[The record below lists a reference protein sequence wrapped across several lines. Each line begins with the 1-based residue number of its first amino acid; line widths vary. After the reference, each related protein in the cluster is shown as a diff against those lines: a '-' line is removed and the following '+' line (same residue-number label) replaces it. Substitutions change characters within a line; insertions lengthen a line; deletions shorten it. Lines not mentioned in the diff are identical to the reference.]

1 MNLERHLKLSKEACD
16 SPNLCDKFSDKDLE
30 TIGGEVYEGY
40 KYDKASRHT
49 WEQRVQAALDL
60 ALQLQ
65 EDKTFPWPG
74 ASNVKFPLVTIAA
87 LQWHA
92 RAYPALVPSNNVVQ
106 MRVIGQ
112 DPDGKRTQKALRVGN
127 FMSYQLMEESADWEA
142 EHDRALLAIP
152 IVGCAFKK
160 TYRDGVRG
168 ENRSEMVSARDLYI
182 NYWAKSLEDC
192 PRKTHR
198 IPMQKNEMYSRM
210 AGGIY
215 RDCREDAWYES
226 GTQMLN
232 EKYRENIR
240 TGMQPISSDDD
251 TVPFWA
257 LEQHVRMDL
266 DGDGYDEPY
275 IITIDEAS
283 QTTLRI
289 VTAFDYDDIKWLGE
303 GRKRE
308 IVEIPSTEYFTKYGF
323 IPSPDGGI
331 YDIGFGLI
339 LGPINES
346 VSSIIN
352 QLIDAG
358 TMQVKSGGFLGR
370 GAKIKGGN
378 QNFNPFQWNP
388 VDSTGDDLQKS
399 IMPLP
404 VREPSGVMFNLLG
417 LLIDYTN
424 RIAGATDIMVG
435 ENPGQN
441 TPAQTSQTMVE
452 QGSKINAAIFKRTWR
467 SMKEEFQ
474 KFYRL
479 NKRHLPAEEMQY
491 GEQAGV
497 IQQSDFNDPDKFIC
511 PAADPNLVSDTAAVQ
526 QAMLLLQRVPT
537 GGYDAD
543 AAEVRFL
550 QAARVKDWQQ
560 VFLGRQKIP
569 PPMNPKV
576 MVEQLK
582 QGGHEKRDAAK
593 LKQMLLEHLAS
604 NEKTKAEI
612 TLLEAQAEQI
622 IHAIGADAAAVDID
636 RFEALLSGA
645 ASMHNVQQ
653 GYMQLL
659 QQSLASQQPQQPG
672 ATGAPG
678 G

>member
-1 MNLERHLKLSKEACD
+1 MLN
-16 SPNLCDKFSDKDLE
+16 
-30 TIGGEVYEGY
+30 
-40 KYDKASRHT
+40 DKA
-49 WEQRVQAALDL
+49 
-60 ALQLQ
+60 
-65 EDKTFPWPG
+65 
-74 ASNVKFPLVTIAA
+74 
-87 LQWHA
+87 
-92 RAYPALVPSNNVVQ
+92 
-106 MRVIGQ
+106 
-112 DPDGKRTQKALRVGN
+112 
-127 FMSYQLMEESADWEA
+127 
-142 EHDRALLAIP
+142 
-152 IVGCAFKK
+152 
-160 TYRDGVRG
+160 
-168 ENRSEMVSARDLYI
+168 
-182 NYWAKSLEDC
+182 
-192 PRKTHR
+192 
-198 IPMQKNEMYSRM
+198 
-210 AGGIY
+210 
-215 RDCREDAWYES
+215 
-226 GTQMLN
+226 
-232 EKYRENIR
+232 RENIR
-240 TGMQPISSDDD
+240 TGQQPVNEDG
-251 TVPFWA
+251 TTPFYT
-257 LEQHVRMDL
+257 LEQHVRLDL

-283 QTTLRI
+283 QNVLRI
-289 VTAFDYDDIKWLGE
+289 VTSFDFEDIQYLGK
-303 GRKRE
+303 GKQRE
-308 IVEIPSTEYFTKYGF
+308 IVEIPATEYFTKYGF

-358 TMQVKSGGFLGR
+358 TMAVRSGGFLGR

-399 IMPLP
+399 IVPLP
-404 VREPSGVMFNLLG
+404 VREPSGVLFNLLG
-417 LLIDYTN
+417 MLIEYTN

-479 NKRHLPAEEMQY
+479 NKRHLPAKEFQY

-497 IQQSDFNDPDKFIC
+497 IAQGDFNDPDKFIC

-526 QAMLLLQRVPT
+526 QATLLLQRVPS

-543 AAEVRFL
+543 AVEMRFL
-550 QAARVKDWQQ
+550 QAMRVKDPQQ

-569 PPMNPKV
+569 PPPNPKIA
-576 MVEQLK
+576 VEQLK

-593 LKQMLLEHLAS
+593 LKQMLIKSMADNAKEQ
-604 NEKTKAEI
+604 AEI

-622 IHAIGADAAAVDID
+622 IHAIGADAAALDID
-636 RFEALLSGA
+636 RFESLLN
-645 ASMHNVQQ
+645 ASNDMHKTRQ
-653 GYMQLL
+653 GYIELL
-659 QQSLASQQPQQPG
+659 QQSMSQQQQSQG
-672 ATGAPG
+672 ASGTSG

>member
-1 MNLERHLKLSKEACD
+1 MNIERHLKLDKAACD
-16 SPNLCDKFSDKDLE
+16 SPNLCDRFSEKDLQ
-30 TIGGEVYEGY
+30 TIGGVVYEGY
-40 KYDKASRHT
+40 MYDKASRHS

-74 ASNVKFPLVTIAA
+74 AANVKFPLVTIAA

-106 MRVIGQ
+106 MRVVGA
-112 DPDGKRTQKALRVGN
+112 DPDGKRMQKALRVGN
-127 FMSYQLMEESADWEA
+127 FMSYQLMEESSDWEA

-182 NYWAKSLEDC
+182 NYWAKSLADC

-215 RDCREDAWYES
+215 RDCREESWYTS
-226 GTQMLN
+226 GSEMLN

-240 TGMQPISSDDD
+240 IGMQPVGADDD
-251 TVPFWA
+251 TTPFFA
-257 LEQHVRMDL
+257 LEQHVRLDL

-283 QTTLRI
+283 QNTLRI
-289 VTAFDYDDIKWLGE
+289 VTAFDYDDIVFLK
-303 GRKRE
+303 KD
-308 IVEIPSTEYFTKYGF
+308 IVEVPATEYFTKYGF

-358 TMQVKSGGFLGR
+358 TMQVRSGGFLGR

-378 QNFNPFQWNP
+378 QAFNPFQWNP
-388 VDSTGDDLQKS
+388 VDSTGEELQKS

-404 VREPSGVMFNLLG
+404 VREPSGVLFNLLG

-497 IQQSDFNDPDKFIC
+497 IAQGDFNDPDKFVC
-511 PAADPNLVSDTAAVQ
+511 PAADPNLVSDSAAVQ

-537 GGYDAD
+537 GGYDPD
-543 AAEVRFL
+543 AVEVRFL

-560 VFLGRQKIP
+560 VFVGRQKIP
-569 PPMNPKV
+569 PPQNPKIS
-576 MVEQLK
+576 VEQLK
-582 QGGHEKRDAAK
+582 QMGHEKRDAAK
-593 LKQMLLEHLAS
+593 LKQMLLDHLAT
-604 NEKTKAEI
+604 NTKTKAEI

-622 IHAIGADAAAVDID
+622 IHAIGADAAALDID

-645 ASMHNVQQ
+645 ADMHNVQQ

-659 QQSLASQQPQQPG
+659 QQSLESQQQQQAG
-672 ATGAPG
+672 ASGTPAR
-678 G
+678 

>member
-1 MNLERHLKLSKEACD
+1 MNLDKHLKLDQATCE
-16 SPNLCDKFSDKDLE
+16 SPNLCDRFEDKDLS
-30 TIGGEVYEGY
+30 TIGGTVYEGY
-40 KYDKASRHT
+40 MYDKQSRHA

-74 ASNVKFPLVTIAA
+74 AANVKFPLVTIAA

-92 RAYPALVPSNNVVQ
+92 RAYPALIPSNQVVQ
-106 MRVIGQ
+106 MRVVGA
-112 DPDGKRTQKALRVGN
+112 DPDGKRTQKALRIGN
-127 FMSYQLMEESADWEA
+127 FMSYQLMEESSEWEA

-192 PRKTHR
+192 TRKTHR

-215 RDCREDAWYES
+215 RDCREDGWYTS
-226 GTQMLN
+226 GAQMIN
-232 EKYRENIR
+232 DKARENIR
-240 TGMQPISSDDD
+240 TGQQPVNEDG
-251 TVPFWA
+251 TTPFYM
-257 LEQHVRMDL
+257 LEQHVRLDM

-283 QTTLRI
+283 QNVLRI
-289 VTAFDYDDIKWLGE
+289 ITSFDFEDIQYLGK
-303 GRKRE
+303 GKQRE
-308 IVEIPSTEYFTKYGF
+308 IVEIPATEYFTKYGF

-358 TMQVKSGGFLGR
+358 TMAVRSGGFLGR

-399 IMPLP
+399 IVPLP
-404 VREPSGVMFNLLG
+404 VREPSGVLFNLLG
-417 LLIDYTN
+417 MLIEYTN

-479 NKRHLPAEEMQY
+479 NKRHLPAKELQY

-497 IQQSDFNDPDKFIC
+497 IAQGDFNDPDKFIC

-526 QAMLLLQRVPT
+526 QATLLLQRVPS

-543 AAEVRFL
+543 AVEMRFL
-550 QAARVKDWQQ
+550 QAMRVKDPQQ

-569 PPMNPKV
+569 PPPNPKIA
-576 MVEQLK
+576 VEQLK

-593 LKQMLLEHLAS
+593 LKQMLIKSMADNAKEQ
-604 NEKTKAEI
+604 AEI

-622 IHAIGADAAAVDID
+622 IHAIGADAAALDID
-636 RFEALLSGA
+636 RFESLLN
-645 ASMHNVQQ
+645 ASNDMHKTRQ
-653 GYMQLL
+653 GYIELL
-659 QQSLASQQPQQPG
+659 QQSMSQQQQPQG
-672 ATGAPG
+672 ASGTSG

>member
-1 MNLERHLKLSKEACD
+1 MNLERHLKLDKEACD
-16 SPNLCDKFSDKDLE
+16 SPNLCERFSEQDLK
-30 TIGGEVYEGY
+30 TIGERVYEGY
-40 KYDKASRHT
+40 MYDKASRHS

-74 ASNVKFPLVTIAA
+74 AANVKFPLVTIAA

-106 MRVIGQ
+106 MRVVGE
-112 DPDGKRTQKALRVGN
+112 DPDGKRLQKALRVGN
-127 FMSYQLMEESADWEA
+127 FMSYQLMEESGDWEA

-168 ENRSEMVSARDLYI
+168 ENRSEMVSARDLYV
-182 NYWAKSLEDC
+182 NYWAKSVEDA

-215 RDCREDAWYES
+215 RDCREEGWYTS
-226 GTQMLN
+226 GAMLLN

-240 TGMQPISSDDD
+240 TGQQPINNDD
-251 TVPFWA
+251 TTPFWT
-257 LEQHVRMDL
+257 LEQHVRLDL

-275 IITIDEAS
+275 IVTIDEAS

-289 VTAFDYDDIKWLGE
+289 VTAFDFEDIKRLGK
-303 GRKRE
+303 GSKSE
-308 IVEIPSTEYFTKYGF
+308 IVEIPSQEFFTKYGF

-358 TMQVKSGGFLGR
+358 TMQVRAGGFLGR

-378 QNFNPFQWNP
+378 QAFNPFQWNP
-388 VDSTGDDLQKS
+388 VDSTGDELQKS

-404 VREPSGVMFNLLG
+404 VNAPSNVLFQLLG

-467 SMKEEFQ
+467 SMKQEFQ

-479 NKRHLPAEEMQY
+479 NKRHIPAEEMQY

-497 IQQSDFNDPDKFIC
+497 IQASDFNDPDKFIC
-511 PAADPNLVSDTAAVQ
+511 PAADPNLVSDSAAVQ
-526 QAMLLLQRVPT
+526 QAGLLLQRVPT

-543 AAEVRFL
+543 AVEMRFL
-550 QAARVKDWQQ
+550 HALRVKDPQQ

-569 PPMNPKV
+569 PPPNPKIA
-576 MVEQLK
+576 VEQLK
-582 QGGHEKRDAAK
+582 QGGHDRRDASK
-593 LKQMLLEHLAS
+593 LKQMLLDHLAT

-622 IHAIGADAAAVDID
+622 IHAIGAEAAGVEID

-645 ASMHNVQQ
+645 SDMHSVQQ
-653 GYMQLL
+653 GYLQLL
-659 QQSLASQQPQQPG
+659 QQSLTSQQQQQPG
-672 ATGAPG
+672 ATGASG

>member
-1 MNLERHLKLSKEACD
+1 MNLERHLKLDKAACD
-16 SPNLCDKFSDKDLE
+16 SPNLCDRFTEQDLS
-30 TIGGEVYEGY
+30 TIGGMVYEGY
-40 KYDKASRHT
+40 MYDKQSRHS

-74 ASNVKFPLVTIAA
+74 AANVKFPLVTIAA

-92 RAYPALVPSNNVVQ
+92 RAYPALVPSNHVVQ
-106 MRVIGQ
+106 MRVVGT
-112 DPDGKRTQKALRVGN
+112 DPDGKRTQKALRVGD
-127 FMSYQLMEESADWEA
+127 FMSYQLMEESNEWEA

-160 TYRDGVRG
+160 TYRDGVSG
-168 ENRSEMVSARDLYI
+168 TNRSEMVSARDLYI

-192 PRKTHR
+192 TRKTHR
-198 IPMQKNEMYSRM
+198 IPMQKNELYSRM

-215 RDCREDAWYES
+215 RDCREEAWYEA
-226 GTQMLN
+226 GAQMLN
-232 EKYRENIR
+232 DKARENIR
-240 TGMQPISSDDD
+240 TGQQPVNEDG
-251 TVPFWA
+251 TTPFYT
-257 LEQHVRMDL
+257 LEQHVRLDL

-275 IITIDEAS
+275 IVTVDEAS
-283 QTTLRI
+283 QNVLRI
-289 VTAFDYDDIKWLGE
+289 VTAFDYDDIKFLGE
-303 GRKRE
+303 GRKKE
-308 IVEIPSTEYFTKYGF
+308 IVQIPATEYFTKYGF

-358 TMQVKSGGFLGR
+358 TMSVRSGGFLGR

-399 IMPLP
+399 IVPLP
-404 VREPSGVMFNLLG
+404 VREPSNVLFQLLG

-479 NKRHLPAEEMQY
+479 NKRHLPAQEMQY

-497 IQQSDFNDPDKFIC
+497 IAQGDFNDPDKFIC

-543 AAEVRFL
+543 AVEVRFL

-569 PPMNPKV
+569 PPPNPKIA
-576 MVEQLK
+576 VEGLK
-582 QGGHEKRDAAK
+582 QQGHEKRDAAK
-593 LKQMLLEHLAS
+593 LKQMLIKSMADNAKEQ
-604 NEKTKAEI
+604 AEI

-622 IHAIGADAAAVDID
+622 IHAIGADAAALDID
-636 RFEALLSGA
+636 RFEALLN
-645 ASMHNVQQ
+645 ASADMHKTRQ
-653 GYMQLL
+653 GYIELL
-659 QQSLASQQPQQPG
+659 QQQMSQQQQPQG
-672 ATGAPG
+672 ASGTPNG
-678 G
+678 

>member
-1 MNLERHLKLSKEACD
+1 MNLERHLKLDKAACD
-16 SPNLCDKFSDKDLE
+16 SPNLCDRFSDKDLA
-30 TIGGEVYEGY
+30 TIGGVVYDGY
-40 KYDKASRHT
+40 MYDKASRHS

-74 ASNVKFPLVTIAA
+74 AANVKFPLVTIAA

-92 RAYPALVPSNNVVQ
+92 RAYPALVPNNNVVQ
-106 MRVIGQ
+106 MRVVGE
-112 DPDGKRTQKALRVGN
+112 DPDGNRLQKALRVGT
-127 FMSYQLMEESADWEA
+127 FMSYQLMEESSEWEA

-210 AGGIY
+210 AGGIF
-215 RDCREDAWYES
+215 RDCREEGWYTA
-226 GTQMLN
+226 GAQMIN
-232 EKYRENIR
+232 DRSRENIR
-240 TGMQPISSDDD
+240 TGQQPIHEDEV
-251 TVPFWA
+251 TPFWH
-257 LEQHVRMDL
+257 LEQHVRLDL

-275 IITIDEAS
+275 IVTVDEAS

-289 VTAFDYDDIKWLGE
+289 VTAFDFEDIQRLGK
-303 GRKRE
+303 GKNSE
-308 IVEIPSTEYFTKYGF
+308 IVEIPATEYFTKYGF

-358 TMQVKSGGFLGR
+358 TMQVRAGGFLGR

-378 QNFNPFQWNP
+378 QAFNPFQWNP
-388 VDSTGDDLQKS
+388 VDSTGDELQKS

-404 VREPSGVMFNLLG
+404 VNAPSNVLFQLLG

-452 QGSKINAAIFKRTWR
+452 QGSQINAAIFKRTWR
-467 SMKEEFQ
+467 SMKQEFQ

-497 IQQSDFNDPDKFIC
+497 IAAGDFNDPDKFVC

-526 QAMLLLQRVPT
+526 QATLLLQRVGT
-537 GGYDAD
+537 GGYDPD
-543 AAEVRFL
+543 AVEVRFL
-550 QAARVKDWQQ
+550 QALRVKDWQQ
-560 VFLGRQKIP
+560 VFVGRQKIP
-569 PPMNPKV
+569 PPPNPKIA
-576 MVEQLK
+576 VEGMK
-582 QGGHEKRDAAK
+582 QQGHEKRDAAK
-593 LKQMLLEHLAS
+593 LKQMLLES
-604 NEKTKAEI
+604 MVNNNRTQAEI
-612 TLLEAQAEQI
+612 TLMEAQAEQI
-622 IHAIGADAAAVDID
+622 VHAIGADAAAMDID
-636 RFEALLSGA
+636 RFE
-645 ASMHNVQQ
+645 SMLNATSEMHKARQ
-653 GYMQLL
+653 GYLAIL
-659 QQSLASQQPQQPG
+659 QQAMESQQQQQAG
-672 ATGAPG
+672 ASGTPAL
-678 G
+678 